1 MLFSYP
7 ELEVEDFVDEEIT
20 QDLLEWYDTFI
31 IKFYEST
38 KRNLRLGEGNVV
50 EAVTAEFTPEAKI
63 EYKRIHKEITA
74 MQKSEDIA
82 EANKSMLPK
91 MKAYVARFALLN

>member
-63 EYKRIHKEITA
+63 EYKRIHKEITSDA
-74 MQKSEDIA
+74 KVGGYSRGKQINATKNES
-82 EANKSMLPK
+82 L
-91 MKAYVARFALLN
+91 RR